1 MHVLHIYIYTY
12 ICVSEAIFNASSIL
26 SHFIRFKILGRNNGD
41 EPPSA
46 ALSEDTCHVFR
57 RAPAGTG
64 VPAGASGERMPT
76 DGRSSRVASPTQG
89 LTLDFVVSK
98 TIPASIYRDGKPDLP
113 DFGAI
118 AETEAAAGELL
129 EIELKVDAPRS
140 CSWSIDRR
148 HILVAGSSFTSLL
161 VRLREEFDGR
171 RAGPG
176 ARMEAAMEAP
186 TTAAEWRAY
195 VELWLFGPPEPKQ
208 ATLHRWLRPRA

>member
-1 MHVLHIYIYTY
+1 MATNRLPLLCRKTH
-12 ICVSEAIFNASSIL
+12 SMSSDVHRLVREYLLVRVGKECPRTDALLWWQVREKGL
-26 SHFIRFKILGRNNGD
+26 S
-41 EPPSA
+41 
-46 ALSEDTCHVFR
+46 
-57 RAPAGTG
+57 
-64 VPAGASGERMPT
+64 
-76 DGRSSRVASPTQG
+76 
-89 LTLDFVVSK
+89 LDFVLSR
-98 TIPASIYRDGKPDLP
+98 TIPACVRRKGLA

-129 EIELKVDAPRS
+129 EVEFKVDAPRS
-140 CSWSIDRR
+140 CSWSSDRW

-195 VELWLFGPPEPKQ
+195 VELWLFVPPEPKQ
-208 ATLHRWLRPRA
+208 TTLHRWLRPRA

>member
-1 MHVLHIYIYTY
+1 MLQ
-12 ICVSEAIFNASSIL
+12 VSLAISYGSSYSVGTMATHRL
-26 SHFIRFKILGRNNGD
+26 ALLCRKTHNMSSDVHRLVREYLLVRVGKECPRTDALLGW
-41 EPPSA
+41 
-46 ALSEDTCHVFR
+46 LVQHK
-57 RAPAGTG
+57 
-64 VPAGASGERMPT
+64 
-76 DGRSSRVASPTQG
+76 G

-98 TIPASIYRDGKPDLP
+98 TIPASIYRDGKPDLL

-118 AETEAAAGELL
+118 AETEAAAGEML

-140 CSWSIDRR
+140 CSWSSDRW

>member
-1 MHVLHIYIYTY
+1 MLQVSLAISAGSSYSVGTMATHRLALLCRKTHAMSSDVHRQVREYLLVRVGKKCPRTDALLEWLVREKGLLLDIVL
-12 ICVSEAIFNASSIL
+12 S
-26 SHFIRFKILGRNNGD
+26 
-41 EPPSA
+41 
-46 ALSEDTCHVFR
+46 
-57 RAPAGTG
+57 
-64 VPAGASGERMPT
+64 
-76 DGRSSRVASPTQG
+76 RS
-89 LTLDFVVSK
+89 
-98 TIPASIYRDGKPDLP
+98 IPACIQRKGLADW
-113 DFGAI
+113 GAD

-129 EIELKVDAPRS
+129 EVEFKVDAPRS
-140 CSWSIDRR
+140 CSWSIDRW